1 MKQASQGVQVVLHRY
16 LVEPLQMLIQA
27 ICGITDISASS
38 ADELDVLLK
47 NSHITESSI
56 PS

>member
-16 LVEPLQMLIQA
+16 LVEPLQVLIQA
-27 ICGITDISASS
+27 SYGIKDISASP

-47 NSHITESSI
+47 ASHVTGSYISS
-56 PS
+56 